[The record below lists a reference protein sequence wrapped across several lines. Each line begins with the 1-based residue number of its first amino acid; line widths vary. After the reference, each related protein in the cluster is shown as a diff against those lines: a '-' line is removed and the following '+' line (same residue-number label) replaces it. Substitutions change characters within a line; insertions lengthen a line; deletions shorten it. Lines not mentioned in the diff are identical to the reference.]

1 MGLFGL
7 FLEFLEGKCY
17 KKPMSE
23 TPKKPSKNDPLTILM
38 KESDAYNHL
47 DQIEKYVEGGQDLS
61 VLPVQPVYLALRK
74 LPLDKVAEYL
84 PKFSKE
90 QREVFMDIDLWQ
102 KDEIDVEHFTYWLQA
117 YSLVEDEAVR
127 ADFVTSEQFLLFL
140 KSRFNVWSFD
150 AEDPNYPDHDNY
162 FLTDD
167 NQLLFEFDETFPYV
181 DEVRSLIRHLYY
193 EMGVENAYTFLFKM
207 VSDSFSI
214 LQEEEYQL
222 RKERMRDYGF
232 VDYIDALEAE
242 NPFIN
247 IDFLN
252 LFIQKK
258 TAATGRIDEVSKN
271 QNLHNSSL
279 VAFKDHFKKVI
290 DELLKVSDQKRAD
303 FLQFNFVRL
312 INARL
317 ESQGSLK
324 KGSVAM
330 TRTGSQ
336 TKNLILLGF
345 NYIKSTDHLKETPE
359 EGLFTLFSF
368 SDLYKIGNSLIK
380 FNLKD
385 LKKALA
391 AHGFEGD
398 KETFLGDYWSDF
410 LDNSFD
416 TPTKFHAPKD
426 DSPKTIIEF
435 EEYQMWIYK
444 TKTLMALMP
453 FASKFY
459 ETLSTLKEEGRLM
472 DSYYLNYTVDDI
484 NFESLLLS
492 NFANFYLSSFNE
504 NPSQNNGAKLGLTI
518 DEYKAFSQG
527 IVSPSE
533 GKFIL
538 TPELF
543 KKIQK
548 FSETYGLNQV
558 FDFNN
563 YLQDLLKSQMEGYD
577 IDSMSDEDFKHVGG
591 PIILTLVKH

>member
-1 MGLFGL
+1 
-7 FLEFLEGKCY
+7 
-17 KKPMSE
+17 MSE
-23 TPKKPSKNDPLTILM
+23 TPKKPYKNDPLTLLM

-47 DQIEKYVEGGQDLS
+47 DQIEKYVESSTDLS

-74 LPLDKVAEYL
+74 LPLEKVAEYL

-102 KDEIDVEHFTYWLQA
+102 KDEIDIEHFTFWLQA
-117 YSLVEDEAVR
+117 YSLVESDEVKK
-127 ADFVTSEQFLLFL
+127 DFVTSEQFLLFL
-140 KSRFNVWSFD
+140 KSRFNVWTFD

-167 NQLLFEFDETFPYV
+167 NMLLLEFDENFPYV
-181 DEVRSLIRHLYY
+181 DEARSLIRQLYF
-193 EMGVENAYTFLFKM
+193 ELGVENAYTFLFKM
-207 VSDSFSI
+207 VSDSFLT

-232 VDYIDALEAE
+232 VDYMEALETE

-252 LFIQKK
+252 LFIRKK
-258 TAATGRIDEVSKN
+258 TPATGGIDEVSKN

-290 DELLKVSDQKRAD
+290 DELLLVSDQKRAD

-330 TRTGSQ
+330 TRTGAQ
-336 TKNLILLGF
+336 TKNLVLLGF
-345 NYIKSTDHLKETPE
+345 NYIKSTDLLESTPD
-359 EGLFTLFSF
+359 EGIFTLFSF

-391 AHGFEGD
+391 ASDFEGD
-398 KETFLGDYWSDF
+398 KETFLGDYWNDF

-416 TPTKFHAPKD
+416 VPTKFHAPKD
-426 DSPKTIIEF
+426 DSAKTIIEF
-435 EEYQMWIYK
+435 VEYQMWTYK
-444 TKTLMALMP
+444 TKTLVQLLP
-453 FASKFY
+453 FAKKFH
-459 ETLSTLKEEGRLM
+459 ETLDALKKENRLM
-472 DSYYLNYTVDDI
+472 DSFYLNYTVEDI
-484 NFESLLLS
+484 DFEALLLS

-504 NPSQNNGAKLGLTI
+504 VNSHVPNGKLGLTI
-518 DEYKAFSQG
+518 DEYKVFSQG
-527 IVSPSE
+527 IISSDE

-577 IDSMSDEDFKHVGG
+577 LAHMDEEDYKHIGG
-591 PIILTLVKH
+591 PIILNMKKH

>member
-1 MGLFGL
+1 
-7 FLEFLEGKCY
+7 
-17 KKPMSE
+17 MSE
-23 TPKKPSKNDPLTILM
+23 TIKKPNKNDPLTLLM

-47 DQIEKYVEGGQDLS
+47 DQIEKYVEGGKDLS

-102 KDEIDVEHFTYWLQA
+102 KDDIDVEHFTYWLQA
-117 YSLVEDEAVR
+117 YAMVEDEAVKT
-127 ADFVTSEQFLLFL
+127 DFVTSEQFLLFL
-140 KSRFNVWSFD
+140 KSRFNVWTFD

-167 NQLLFEFDETFPYV
+167 NMLLLEFDENFAYV
-181 DEVRSLIRHLYY
+181 DEARALIRHLYY
-193 EMGVENAYTFLFKM
+193 EWGVENAYTFLFKM
-207 VSDSFSI
+207 VSDSFLI
-214 LQEEEYQL
+214 LQEEQYQL
-222 RKERMRDYGF
+222 RKERMRDFGF
-232 VDYIDALEAE
+232 VDYMDALETE

-252 LFIQKK
+252 IFIKKK
-258 TAATGRIDEVSKN
+258 TAATGSIDDISKN

-324 KGSVAM
+324 KGSIAM
-330 TRTGSQ
+330 TRTGAQ
-336 TKNLILLGF
+336 TKNLVLLGF
-345 NYIKSTDHLKETPE
+345 NYIKNTDFLQTTPE
-359 EGLFTLFSF
+359 EGIFTLFSF

-380 FNLKD
+380 FILKD
-385 LKKALA
+385 LKKALTLND
-391 AHGFEGD
+391 FDGD
-398 KETFLGDYWSDF
+398 REKFLGDYWNDF

-416 TPTKFHAPKD
+416 TPTKYHSAKD
-426 DSPKTIIEF
+426 DSAKDDSAKTIIEY
-435 EEYQMWIYK
+435 EEYQMWTYK
-444 TKTLMALMP
+444 TKTLIQMLP
-453 FASKFY
+453 FIKKFY
-459 ETLSTLKEEGRLM
+459 ETLSTLKDDGRLM
-472 DSYYLNYTVDDI
+472 DSYYLNYIVDDI
-484 NFESLLLS
+484 DFEALLLS

-504 NPSQNNGAKLGLTI
+504 RPADATSAKLGLTV
-518 DEYKAFSQG
+518 DEYRIFSQN
-527 IVSPSE
+527 IISSD
-533 GKFIL
+533 GKFVL

-543 KKIQK
+543 KKIQN
-548 FSETYGLNQV
+548 FAETYGLNQV

-563 YLQDLLKSQMEGYD
+563 YLQDLLKSQLEGYD
-577 IDSMSDEDFKHVGG
+577 LEGMADEDYKHVGG
-591 PIILTLVKH
+591 PIILTIMKH

>member
-1 MGLFGL
+1 
-7 FLEFLEGKCY
+7 
-17 KKPMSE
+17 MSE
-23 TPKKPSKNDPLTILM
+23 TPKKPNKNDPLTLLM

-47 DQIEKYVEGGQDLS
+47 DQIEKYVEGGVDLS

-102 KDEIDVEHFTYWLQA
+102 KDDIDVEHFTYWLQA
-117 YSLVEDEAVR
+117 YSMVESDEVKT
-127 ADFVTSEQFLLFL
+127 DFVTSEQFLLFL
-140 KSRFNVWSFD
+140 KSRFNVWTFD

-167 NQLLFEFDETFPYV
+167 NMLLLEFDENFPYV
-181 DEVRSLIRHLYY
+181 DEARSLIRHLYY
-193 EMGVENAYTFLFKM
+193 EWGVENAYTFLFKM
-207 VSDSFSI
+207 VSDSFLI
-214 LQEEEYQL
+214 LQEEQYQL

-232 VDYIDALEAE
+232 VDYMDALETE

-252 LFIQKK
+252 LFIKKK
-258 TAATGRIDEVSKN
+258 TPATGGIDEVAKN

-324 KGSVAM
+324 KGSIAM
-330 TRTGSQ
+330 TRTGAQ
-336 TKNLILLGF
+336 TKNLVLLGF
-345 NYIKSTDHLKETPE
+345 NYIKGTDFLTDIPE
-359 EGLFTLFSF
+359 EGIFTLFSF
-368 SDLYKIGNSLIK
+368 SDLYKIGNSLVK

-385 LKKALA
+385 LKKALTA
-391 AHGFEGD
+391 SEFDGD
-398 KETFLGDYWSDF
+398 REKFLGDYWNDF

-426 DSPKTIIEF
+426 DSAKTIIEY
-435 EEYQMWIYK
+435 EEYMMWTYK
-444 TKTLMALMP
+444 TKTLIQMLP
-453 FASKFY
+453 FAKKFY
-459 ETLSTLKEEGRLM
+459 ETLSTLKDEGRLM

-484 NFESLLLS
+484 DFEALLLS
-492 NFANFYLSSFNE
+492 NFANYYLSSFNE
-504 NPSQNNGAKLGLTI
+504 KVVDSTNAKLGLTV
-518 DEYKAFSQG
+518 DEYRTFSQG
-527 IVSPSE
+527 IISSE
-533 GKFIL
+533 GKFVL

-543 KKIQK
+543 KKIQN
-548 FSETYGLNQV
+548 FTETYGLNQV

-563 YLQDLLKSQMEGYD
+563 YLQDLLKSQLEGYD
-577 IDSMSDEDFKHVGG
+577 LEGMTDEDYKHVGG
-591 PIILTLVKH
+591 PIILTIMRH

>member
-1 MGLFGL
+1 MSDSS
-7 FLEFLEGKCY
+7 
-17 KKPMSE
+17 KKPN
-23 TPKKPSKNDPLTILM
+23 KNDPLTLLM

-61 VLPVQPVYLALRK
+61 VLPVQPIYLALRK

-90 QREVFMDIDLWQ
+90 QREVFMDIDLWH

-117 YSLVEDEAVR
+117 YSQVDSDEVK

-150 AEDPNYPDHDNY
+150 VEDPNYPDHDNY

-193 EMGVENAYTFLFKM
+193 ELGVENAYTFLFKM

-222 RKERMRDYGF
+222 RKERMREYGF

-247 IDFLN
+247 MDFLN
-252 LFIQKK
+252 LFISKK
-258 TAATGRIDEVSKN
+258 TAATGGIDEISKN

-290 DELLKVSDQKRAD
+290 DELLLVSDQKRAD

-330 TRTGSQ
+330 TRTGAQ

-345 NYIKSTDHLKETPE
+345 NYVKSTGLLKEIPE

-368 SDLYKIGNSLIK
+368 SDFYKIGNSLIK

-385 LKKALA
+385 LKKALMT
-391 AHGFEGD
+391 HSFEGD
-398 KETFLGDYWSDF
+398 AESFLGDYWNDF

-416 TPTKFHAPKD
+416 QPAKYHAPKD
-426 DSPKTIIEF
+426 DSAKAIIEF

-444 TKTLMALMP
+444 SKTLIQLMP
-453 FASKFY
+453 FAKKFH
-459 ETLSTLKEEGRLM
+459 ETLESLKKEGRLL

-484 NFESLLLS
+484 DFQALLLS

-504 NPSQNNGAKLGLTI
+504 TKALPNAAKLGLTI
-518 DEYKAFSQG
+518 DEYKTFSQG
-527 IVSPSE
+527 IISPSE

-543 KKIQK
+543 KKIQN
-548 FSETYGLNQV
+548 FTETFGLNQV

-563 YLQDLLKSQMEGYD
+563 YLQDLLKSQLEGYD
-577 IDSMSDEDFKHVGG
+577 LDHMSEEDYKHVGG
-591 PIILTLVKH
+591 PIILTLKKH

>member
-1 MGLFGL
+1 MSDST
-7 FLEFLEGKCY
+7 
-17 KKPMSE
+17 KKPY
-23 TPKKPSKNDPLTILM
+23 KNDPLTLLM

-47 DQIEKYVEGGQDLS
+47 DQIEKYVEGSSDLS

-74 LPLDKVAEYL
+74 LPMDKVAEYL

-102 KDEIDVEHFTYWLQA
+102 KDEIDVEHFSYWIQA
-117 YSLVEDEAVR
+117 YSMVEDEAVKK
-127 ADFVTSEQFLLFL
+127 DFVESEQFLLFL
-140 KSRFNVWSFD
+140 KSRFNVWTFD

-167 NQLLFEFDETFPYV
+167 NMLLFEFDETFQYV
-181 DEVRSLIRHLYY
+181 DEARSLIRHLYY
-193 EMGVENAYTFLFKM
+193 EVGVENAYTFLFKM
-207 VSDSFSI
+207 VSDSFLI
-214 LQEEEYQL
+214 IQEEEYQL

-232 VDYIDALEAE
+232 VDYMDALETE

-252 LFIQKK
+252 LFIKKK
-258 TAATGRIDEVSKN
+258 TKATGEIDQVSKN

-290 DELLKVSDQKRAD
+290 DELLKVSDTKRAD

-330 TRTGSQ
+330 TRTGAQ
-336 TKNLILLGF
+336 TKNLVLLGF
-345 NYIKSTDHLKETPE
+345 NYIKATDNLETVPE
-359 EGLFTLFSF
+359 EGIFTLFSF
-368 SDLYKIGNSLIK
+368 SDLYKIGNSLVK

-385 LKKALA
+385 LKKALGVN
-391 AHGFEGD
+391 GFED
-398 KETFLGDYWSDF
+398 EKEAFLGDYWNDF

-426 DSPKTIIEF
+426 DSPKTIIEY
-435 EEYQMWIYK
+435 EEYQMWTYK
-444 TKTLMALMP
+444 TKTLIQLLP
-453 FASKFY
+453 FAKKFH
-459 ETLSTLKEEGRLM
+459 ETLEELKKDNRLM
-472 DSYYLNYTVDDI
+472 DSFYINYTVEDI
-484 NFESLLLS
+484 DFEALLLS

-504 NPSQNNGAKLGLTI
+504 EGSGKPNAKLGLTI
-518 DEYKAFSQG
+518 DEYRKFSEG

-563 YLQDLLKSQMEGYD
+563 YLQDLLKSQLEGYD
-577 IDSMSDEDFKHVGG
+577 LDTMSEEDYKHVGG
-591 PIILTLVKH
+591 PIILTIKTH

>member
-1 MGLFGL
+1 
-7 FLEFLEGKCY
+7 
-17 KKPMSE
+17 MSD
-23 TPKKPSKNDPLTILM
+23 TPKKPHKNDPLTLLM

-47 DQIEKYVEGGQDLS
+47 DQIEKYVEGSNDLS

-74 LPLDKVAEYL
+74 LPLEKVAEYL

-102 KDEIDVEHFTYWLQA
+102 KDEIDIEHFTFWLQA
-117 YSLVEDEAVR
+117 YALVDSDDVKM
-127 ADFVTSEQFLLFL
+127 DFVSSEQFLLFL
-140 KSRFNVWSFD
+140 KSRFNVWTFD

-167 NQLLFEFDETFPYV
+167 NQLLFEFDENFQFV
-181 DEVRSLIRHLYY
+181 EEARELIRHLYF
-193 EMGVENAYTFLFKM
+193 EWGVENAYTFLFKM
-207 VSDSFSI
+207 VSDSFLI
-214 LQEEEYQL
+214 IQEEEYQA

-232 VDYIDALEAE
+232 VDYMDALEAE

-252 LFIQKK
+252 LFIKKK
-258 TAATGRIDEVSKN
+258 TPATGGIDDVSKN

-290 DELLKVSDQKRAD
+290 DELLKISDQKRAD

-324 KGSVAM
+324 KGSIAM
-330 TRTGSQ
+330 TRTGAQ
-336 TKNLILLGF
+336 TKNLVLLGF
-345 NYIKSTDHLKETPE
+345 NYVKSTDLLSSTPE
-359 EGLFTLFSF
+359 EGIFTLFSF

-385 LKKALA
+385 LKKALGA
-391 AHGFEGD
+391 SGFEGE
-398 KETFLGDYWSDF
+398 KETFLGDYWNDF

-416 TPTKFHAPKD
+416 TPTKFHSPKD
-426 DSPKTIIEF
+426 DSAKTIIEY
-435 EEYQMWIYK
+435 EEYQMWTYK
-444 TKTLMALMP
+444 TKTLIQLLP
-453 FASKFY
+453 FAGKFY
-459 ETLSTLKEEGRLM
+459 ETLEALKKDNRLM
-472 DSYYLNYTVDDI
+472 DSFYVNYTVADI
-484 NFESLLLS
+484 DFEALLLS

-504 NPSQNNGAKLGLTI
+504 KDSSVPSGKLGLTV
-518 DEYKAFSQG
+518 DEYKTFSQG
-527 IVSPSE
+527 IISPSE

-548 FSETYGLNQV
+548 FSENYGLNQV
-558 FDFNN
+558 FDFNT
-563 YLQDLLKSQMEGYD
+563 YLQDLLKSQLEGYD
-577 IDSMSDEDFKHVGG
+577 LDHMSEEDYRHVGG
-591 PIILTLVKH
+591 PIILTMKTH

>member
-1 MGLFGL
+1 MNDSS
-7 FLEFLEGKCY
+7 
-17 KKPMSE
+17 KKSY
-23 TPKKPSKNDPLTILM
+23 KNDPLTLLM

-47 DQIEKYVEGGQDLS
+47 DQIEKYVEGGSDLS

-74 LPLDKVAEYL
+74 LPLEKVAEYL

-102 KDEIDVEHFTYWLQA
+102 KDEIDIEHFTYWIQA
-117 YSLVEDEAVR
+117 YSLVESDEVKS
-127 ADFVTSEQFLLFL
+127 DFVQSEQFLLFL

-167 NQLLFEFDETFPYV
+167 NMLLFEFDETFPFV
-181 DEVRSLIRHLYY
+181 DEARSLIRQLYY
-193 EMGVENAYTFLFKM
+193 EVGVENAYTFLFKM
-207 VSDSFSI
+207 VSDSFLT

-232 VDYIDALEAE
+232 VDYMEALETE

-252 LFIQKK
+252 LFIKKK
-258 TAATGRIDEVSKN
+258 TKATGEIDQVSKN

-290 DELLKVSDQKRAD
+290 DELLKVSDSKRAD

-317 ESQGSLK
+317 ESQNSLK
-324 KGSVAM
+324 KGSIAM
-330 TRTGSQ
+330 TRTGAQ
-336 TKNLILLGF
+336 TKNLVLLGF
-345 NYIKSTDHLKETPE
+345 NYIKSTDYLEAIPD
-359 EGLFTLFSF
+359 EGIFTLFSF

-391 AHGFEGD
+391 TSEFENER
-398 KETFLGDYWSDF
+398 ETFLGDYWNDF

-416 TPTKFHAPKD
+416 TPTKFHAPKED
-426 DSPKTIIEF
+426 TAKTIIEF
-435 EEYQMWIYK
+435 VEYQMWTYK
-444 TKTLMALMP
+444 TKTLIQLLP
-453 FASKFY
+453 FAKKFY
-459 ETLSTLKEEGRLM
+459 ETLDELKKDNRLM
-472 DSYYLNYTVDDI
+472 DSFYLNYTVDDI
-484 NFESLLLS
+484 DFEALLLS

-504 NPSQNNGAKLGLTI
+504 KDSGKPNAKLGLTI
-518 DEYKAFSQG
+518 DEYKTFSAG
-527 IVSPSE
+527 IISPSE

-548 FSETYGLNQV
+548 FTEMYGLSQV

-563 YLQDLLKSQMEGYD
+563 YLQDLLKSQLEGYD
-577 IDSMSDEDFKHVGG
+577 LDHMSEEDFKHVGG
-591 PIILTLVKH
+591 PIILTMKKH